1 MAKESSEINPAGIK
15 ICRNSQVPLY
25 VQVYEQF
32 REMILSKRLR
42 PGDRV
47 PASRNLALET
57 GVSRVII
64 NQAYEQLMMEGYLVG
79 RTGSG
84 TFVSDTVPDI
94 LLHAGMQEGAK
105 SDSKGPTPD
114 TSYSA
119 TGSRLDIEPF
129 QIGTP
134 SLDQFPFKI
143 WQQVGTRVLKELKGT
158 HVGYEDTLGYMPLR
172 KAVAAYLRISRAV
185 KCEAEQVIIVTGSL
199 QGLNLTIKSLLE
211 KGDEVWM
218 EDPGY
223 PGAKDSFLDAGV
235 TICPVPICEDGLDI
249 DLARQKYAHAKMAY
263 ITPSHQF
270 PLGYTLSQNK
280 RLELLEWARLKDM
293 WILEDDYDSEF
304 RYEGQPLESLQ
315 GLDKN
320 GRVIYSG
327 TFSKTLF
334 PGLRLAYIV
343 VPSRDMIPRFRKI
356 KNNLDRQSPILEQLI
371 VTRFIEEGHFLRH
384 IRKMR
389 LLYADRKNVLVGL
402 LKASLREYLQIIPS
416 SSGMHLVCWL
426 SDKIDADKLK
436 KEIKS
441 QKLIVSFISNFTVQS
456 HMKPAITLGYTAFSK
471 YKLKI
476 AVEKLTKCI
485 HRSLR
490 E

>member
-15 ICRNSQVPLY
+15 ISRNSPVPLY

-79 RTGSG
+79 KTGSG
-84 TFVSDTVPDI
+84 TFVADTVPDI
-94 LLHAGMQEGAK
+94 LLNAGKKEGGK
-105 SDSKGPTPD
+105 QTSTQPD
-114 TSYSA
+114 NDYIS
-119 TGSRLDIEPF
+119 TGSRLEVEPF
-129 QIGTP
+129 QIGSP

-143 WQQVGTRVLKELKGT
+143 WHQVGSRILKELKGT
-158 HVGYEDTLGYMPLR
+158 HLGYEDTLGYLPLR
-172 KAVAAYLRISRAV
+172 KAIAAYLRISRAV
-185 KCEAEQVIIVTGSL
+185 TCEADQVIIVTGSL
-199 QGLNLTIKSLLE
+199 QGLNLTVRCLLE
-211 KGDEVWM
+211 KGDAVWM
-218 EDPGY
+218 EDPCY
-223 PGAKDSFLDAGV
+223 PGAKGSFTDAGV
-235 TICPVPICEDGLDI
+235 SICPVPVREDGMDI
-249 DLARQKYAHAKMAY
+249 SLAMKKYGNAKLAY

-270 PLGYTLSQNK
+270 PLGYTLSHDK
-280 RLELLEWARLKDM
+280 RLELLEWARLKNM
-293 WILEDDYDSEF
+293 WILEDDYDGEF
-304 RYEGQPLESLQ
+304 RYEGQPLASLQ

-343 VPSRDMIPRFRKI
+343 LPSREMIPRFRRV

-371 VTRFIEEGHFLRH
+371 VTRFMEEGHFLRH

-389 LLYADRKNVLVGL
+389 LLYAERQNILIGL
-402 LKASLREYLQIIPS
+402 LKASLADYLQITPS
-416 SSGMHLVCWL
+416 ASGMHLVCWL
-426 SDKIDADKLK
+426 SDKIDSNRLK
-436 KEIKS
+436 KEIKA
-441 QKLIVSFISNFTVQS
+441 QKLIVSFVSNFTMENEMQ
-456 HMKPAITLGYTAFSK
+456 PAITLGYTAFSR
-471 YKLKI
+471 YKLKM
-476 AVEKLTKCI
+476 AVERLVKCVHSSI
-485 HRSLR
+485 RT
-490 E
+490 